1 MLLNSSLFKCLII
14 VILIISACKRDQEN
28 YKSINYAK
36 HNFTSP
42 GIAIETDTAIPPAI
56 SYMKSIE
63 VIKTEALDTLFHQ
76 YDYVQLKGLKI
87 ERTSN
92 PEKIQVG
99 STSYPMP
106 LKEKIIIE
114 RKLVGLPEINE
125 AKVSGNLTR
134 KDLNLTYYNLHSGL
148 KTNGTLDLV
157 RDKAGNFWGGTA
169 TNGLF
174 KFDGKNFQF
183 FGPKQGFP
191 FMVRKIQIDDD
202 GIVWMAGFS
211 ELASYDGKYITF
223 YKIPNQEK
231 EIDAIISF
239 YKDKNKI
246 CWLTKGQYLMRMDI
260 QKETIQIFNQD
271 HGIPKLQHGFE
282 IDNNGYLWIGSHKGF
297 YIVDISGYSD
307 NGFTTWHYGKE
318 HGFDPDPLKSRAAYN
333 IRKDKENHIWLT
345 GFYGC
350 TKIYSPDKNYSE
362 LRYMHI
368 GKKNNFPSWDVP
380 GRRDI
385 SRVHDIFQ
393 EKENHYQLSFVDK
406 EMIQLELNGT
416 EGRYLAYGSATTSFN
431 FDDEKYIYGIHT
443 VLGLLRISKNPF
455 RARMHH
461 PIGRTGFIRATEDQW
476 GRIWF
481 GTYGAGVFRY
491 LPPKRKGDPVGYI
504 RYNENSGLSSPY
516 VDGFHADKKGNLWVG
531 TRVHGLIKMELDS
544 TTSEVTIN
552 NYRSKNGLPADVVPD
567 IVEDKNGDIWFST
580 FEFGP
585 QDTASICRVR
595 GNELLKIGKAQ
606 GLTPRGD
613 SWALTIGKDGDFWA
627 ALYGKQSLMNFKAPN
642 TGEKLEAKEFTQNE
656 HLTGVVIRD
665 MLTDRNGDIWVAPEG
680 GDGLIQIKKTTT
692 DSLYQIQHFTVD
704 HGLASNNVNG
714 LIEDFNGDIWIGTS
728 SGISKMISRNDSEK
742 VTRKFINYTAAD
754 GLSGGLHRGPGSL
767 FQASDST
774 IYGATGNYSFSF
786 KPKDLLRDYPK
797 PIVQLN
803 RILLFDELI
812 PWHIDGPFLLENEVK
827 IRNYSFDSLSYW
839 NNLPENLSLRYDNNF
854 ISFDFTGVDT
864 NEPDRIEYAYFLE
877 GIDDH
882 WTETKENRVAFN
894 RLGSGNY
901 TFKVKAKHEQGDY
914 GEPLSYSFRI
924 RPPWYRSTL
933 AYLFYALLFIGLV
946 YFFIKERIQKVVE
959 KIKLLEDIR
968 SKISADLHDDVGSIL
983 TGIAMQAEYLSVKK
997 PDDIEQEMEQ
1007 LSERSREAMDKM
1019 RDIVWAMDARKDK
1032 MINLVDKMQYFATLS
1047 FENSHFKFDLQNKL
1061 DNEQSF
1067 IHPLVRQQIYLIFK
1081 EAITN
1086 ILKHSNGNK
1095 VEIKFKEEA
1104 ENLLLLIQD
1113 NGTSMEKKKTEGA
1126 GLENMRARVKQ
1137 IKGELKIEMNNGFLI
1152 KVICPKNLDSLGYS

>member
-1 MLLNSSLFKCLII
+1 MLLNSSLCKYLII
-14 VILIISACKRDQEN
+14 VILIITACKRNQDN
-28 YKSINYAK
+28 YRSVNYVK
-36 HNFTSP
+36 YNFTSP
-42 GIAIETDTAIPPAI
+42 GIAIETDTAIPPEI

-63 VIKTEALDTLFHQ
+63 VEKATSPDTLFHQ
-76 YDYVQLKGLKI
+76 YDYVQLKDLKI
-87 ERTSN
+87 QKAAN
-92 PEKIQVG
+92 PDQILIG
-99 STSYPMP
+99 SPSYPMP
-106 LKEKIIIE
+106 QKEKIIIE
-114 RKLVGLPEINE
+114 RKLVGIPEINE

-134 KDLNLTYYNLHSGL
+134 KDLNLTYYDINSGL

-157 RDKAGNFWGGTA
+157 RDKVGNFWGGTS

-174 KFDGKNFQF
+174 KFDGKNFYF

-202 GIVWMAGFS
+202 GIIWMAGFS

-223 YKIPNQEK
+223 YKIPKQEK
-231 EIDAIISF
+231 EIASIFSF
-239 YKDKNKI
+239 YQDKNKI
-246 CWLTKGQYLMRMDI
+246 CWLIKGQQLMRMDI
-260 QKETIQIFNQD
+260 QEETIQIFNED
-271 HGIPKLQHGFE
+271 HRIPKVQHGFE
-282 IDNNGYLWIGSHKGF
+282 IDNNGYLWIGSNEGF
-297 YIVDISGYSD
+297 SIVDISGYSD
-307 NGFTTWHYGKE
+307 NGFTILQYGKK
-318 HGFDPDPLKSRAAYN
+318 HGFDPDPLKSKAAYN

-350 TKIYSPDKNYSE
+350 TKIYIPNSNYSE
-362 LRYMHI
+362 LEYMNI
-368 GKKNNFPSWDVP
+368 GKENNFPSWDVP
-380 GRRDI
+380 GRTDV

-393 EKENHYQLSFVDK
+393 EKKNRYQLSFVDK

-416 EGRYLAYGSATTSFN
+416 EGRFLTYGNYTTTFN
-431 FDDEKYIYGIHT
+431 FDDEKFIYGIHSI
-443 VLGLLRISKNPF
+443 LGLLRISKNPF

-461 PIGRTGFIRATEDQW
+461 PIGRTKFIRAQEDKW

-481 GTYGAGVFRY
+481 GTYGSGVFRY

-504 RYNENSGLSSPY
+504 RYNLKAGLSSPY

-544 TTSEVTIN
+544 ASTDVTIN

-595 GNELLKIGKAQ
+595 GDELLKIGKAQ

-627 ALYGKQSLMNFKAPN
+627 ALYGKQSLMNFKVPN
-642 TGEKLEAKEFTQNE
+642 NEEKLEAREFTQNE
-656 HLTGVVIRD
+656 HLTGPVIRD

-680 GDGLIQIKKTTT
+680 GDGLIQIKKTPS
-692 DSLYQIQHFTVD
+692 DSFYQIQHFTVE
-704 HGLASNNVNG
+704 HGLSSNHVNG
-714 LIEDFNGDIWIGTS
+714 LMEDLNGNIWVGTRA
-728 SGISKMISRNDSEK
+728 GISKMISIIDGEK
-742 VTRKFINYTAAD
+742 VNRKFINYTSAD
-754 GLSGGLHRGPGSL
+754 GLSGGLHPGPGSL

-774 IYGATGNYSFSF
+774 IYGATSNYSFSF
-786 KPKDLLRDYPK
+786 KPRDLLRNFPK

-812 PWHIDGPFLLENEVK
+812 PWHIEGPFLLKNEVK
-827 IRNYSFDSLSYW
+827 IRNYNFDSLGYW
-839 NNLPENLSLRYDNNF
+839 NNLPENLSLRHDNNF

-882 WTETKENRVAFN
+882 WTETKENRVDFN

-901 TFKVKAKHEQGDY
+901 IFKVKAKHEQGEY

-924 RPPWYRSTL
+924 RPPWYQSKL
-933 AYLFYALLFIGLV
+933 AYLIYGLLLV
-946 YFFIKERIQKVVE
+946 GIIYFFVKDRIRRVVE
-959 KIKLLEDIR
+959 KIKLLEEIR

-983 TGIAMQAEYLSVKK
+983 TGIAMQAEYLAIKK
-997 PDDIEQEMEQ
+997 PENIEDEMDQ
-1007 LSERSREAMDKM
+1007 LSTRSREAMDKM

-1032 MINLVDKMQYFATLS
+1032 MINLVDKMQYFAALS
-1047 FENSHFKFDLQNKL
+1047 FENSRFKFDIQNTL
-1061 DNEQSF
+1061 SDDQAF
-1067 IHPLVRQQIYLIFK
+1067 IHPLVRQQIYLVFK
-1081 EAITN
+1081 EAVTN

-1095 VEIKFKEEA
+1095 V
-1104 ENLLLLIQD
+1104 D
-1113 NGTSMEKKKTEGA
+1113 NGTTNEVQKSEGA
-1126 GLENMRARVKQ
+1126 GLENMRERIKQ
-1137 IKGELKIEMNNGFLI
+1137 IKGELKIEMDGGFLI
-1152 KVICPKNLDSLGYS
+1152 RVICPKNMDSLGYS